1 MRRRIL
7 VAVTALMLAGRLGSS
22 YSMAQPTSDELS
34 LIAEYLDANDVQ
46 GLRNYLKAHQELT
59 QGNSSLAGLLR
70 RFLVESAAPPG
81 FFKFDR
87 NLSDAV
93 NGQQPSAG
101 NGSSMGPAY

>member
-34 LIAEYLDANDVQ
+34 IIADYLDANDVQ
-46 GLRNYLKAHQELT
+46 GLRNYLKSHQELT
-59 QGNSSLAGLLR
+59 EGNSSLAGLLR
-70 RFLVESAAPPG
+70 RFLIESAAPTG

-87 NLSDAV
+87 NLSDTV
-93 NGQQPSAG
+93 NGQQSATG
-101 NGSSMGPAY
+101 GGSAIAPAY